1 MTIAVLLVPANLKVR
16 KETLNSFIE
25 RHAMLS
31 ELVALEVVL
40 EIRWSKP
47 TPVDHGSFY
56 RAVVFSGIRC
66 RPSSRQNCIS
76 RYACEGRS
84 VAPGR
89 ASGNQPD
96 VIAGPLFALHVFIHS
111 PGNMQ
116 VCVARATTAG

>member
-56 RAVVFSGIRC
+56 RAIVFSGIRC
-66 RPSSRQNCIS
+66 RPNKWSAELQKPTCLTALAAWRRRLETGNHPDIRGGSALN
-76 RYACEGRS
+76 GL
-84 VAPGR
+84 R
-89 ASGNQPD
+89 ARRPR
-96 VIAGPLFALHVFIHS
+96 P
-111 PGNMQ
+111 
-116 VCVARATTAG
+116 